1 MIFLSFCWLRTLITS
16 VRLGLTCSL
25 LFLSMAVRHHV
36 LKHLDLNENLIMKFL
51 NDLYMNDS
59 LVAVIFLNIA
69 LNFIYEST
77 QL

>member
-1 MIFLSFCWLRTLITS
+1 
-16 VRLGLTCSL
+16 
-25 LFLSMAVRHHV
+25 
-36 LKHLDLNENLIMKFL
+36 MKFL